1 MNHHQPFRA
10 MWLLASLA
18 SLAISAC
25 QKSLDLPTASAA
37 QPATP
42 QASASVAPTPVT
54 PVAEKTAASRRD
66 QSHEFFE
73 QGRIPQ
79 LKIILAQEDMQR
91 LRQDPRR
98 YVVGTL
104 VEDGKTTYK
113 KVSVK
118 IKGAAGSFRHLD
130 DRPALTLNMNKE
142 KKNQR
147 FHDLDKFHLNNS
159 VQDESYLSELLC
171 SQLCLEAGLPTART
185 THARVW
191 INDRDLGVYVLKEG
205 YDKTFLARNFGD
217 GSGNLYD
224 GGFLRDIDQ
233 DLEKDEGENPDDRTD
248 LKALLAA
255 CREGDANKRWQL
267 LGERLD
273 IDAFLNFMALELMM
287 CHWDGYI
294 QNRNNYRIYFHPQ
307 SKRAIFLPHGMDQM
321 FGDPNTPV
329 LQHPGPIV
337 PNAVM
342 HNLEWKAKYRE
353 RVKQLLPLFA
363 PAKLNA
369 KIDAAHAR
377 LRPVFASIHEDR
389 ARHFDA
395 RVQELKG
402 RVAQRAQIIRQQLR
416 NGPPEPLLF
425 GKDRSVVLAEDWY
438 PGSNNGDSKVEE
450 VEVDGKSLLAI
461 QTGPSNR
468 TTASWRRKALL
479 VQGTYRLEAHGRVT
493 GVTAADDGTGTGL
506 GLRLSG
512 GKRQNQLVGTTQWQP
527 LVFEFEIPEPQR
539 EVELVAELRATAGK
553 AWFDLSSVRLVKT
566 K

>member
-1 MNHHQPFRA
+1 MHNPDPPRA
-10 MWLLASLA
+10 NWWLACLAALLFA
-18 SLAISAC
+18 GC
-25 QKSLDLPTASAA
+25 QKSLDLPAASAT
-37 QPATP
+37 QPAKP
-42 QASASVAPTPVT
+42 QAST
-54 PVAEKTAASRRD
+54 PVALAAPVAPSPPPLKRD
-66 QSHEFFE
+66 GSHEFFE
-73 QGRIPQ
+73 QGQIPQ
-79 LKIILAQEDMQR
+79 LKIVLAQEDMQR

-98 YVVGTL
+98 YVVGKL
-104 VEDGKTTYK
+104 IEDGKTTYK
-113 KVSVK
+113 KVAVK
-118 IKGAAGSFRHLD
+118 LKGAAGSFRHLD

-191 INDRDLGVYVLKEG
+191 INERDLGLYVLKEG

-267 LGERLD
+267 MSDRLD
-273 IDAFLNFMALELMM
+273 VDQFLNFMALELMM

-307 SKRAIFLPHGMDQM
+307 SKKAIFLPHGMDQM
-321 FGDPNTPV
+321 FGDPNFAV
-329 LQHPGPIV
+329 FQHPGPIV

-342 HNLEWKAKYRE
+342 HNLEWKAKYRQ
-353 RVKQLLPLFA
+353 RVKELLPLFA

-377 LRPVFASIHEDR
+377 LRPVLALIHGDR
-389 ARHFDA
+389 ARQFD
-395 RVQELKG
+395 G
-402 RVAQRAQIIRQQLR
+402 RAQDWKNRLAQRAQIIREQMR

-425 GKDRSVVLAEDWY
+425 GKDGLVALAEDWH
-438 PGSNNGDSKVEE
+438 PAPNNADSKVEE
-450 VEVDGKSLLAI
+450 VEIDGQPLLAI
-461 QTGPSNR
+461 HTGPSNR

-479 VQGTYRLEAHGRVT
+479 AQGTYRLEAKGRVT
-493 GVTAADDGTGTGL
+493 GVMATDDGTGTGL
-506 GLRLSG
+506 GLRISG

-527 LVFEFEIPEPQR
+527 LAFEFDIQDAQR
-539 EVELVAELRATAGK
+539 EVELVLELRATAGK
-553 AWFDLSSVRLVKT
+553 AWFDPSSIRLVKT